1 MLINTDS
8 FVYRLL
14 NKKML
19 CYNYAILIK
28 EVHNKMKRPL
38 AVSGFTALF
47 FAFVLCIFSDSSFAI
62 LSALVSYA
70 AFMVSAVVPKLR
82 KGYYL
87 PTVMLCCLLVSV
99 LFYGVQ
105 SDYEKLSSLAVSEA
119 DVVCRVE
126 EEPVFNEEYGR
137 YYCKAKVITING
149 SKYNGNI
156 RLSFGT
162 YDNMCP
168 KQLIIGDKLSFISQ
182 LYKVG
187 GYSKEIADYFR
198 SENIYIGAYGI
209 KNLSITEN
217 ELRPLGYYGNELRKF
232 ISEKFRENFSRD
244 TAGFLTALLTGD
256 KTYVS
261 DEIYDSFKNSGTAHL
276 MAVSGMHLSVL
287 TLFFALFLERLRDR
301 HKYLHFAVMCT
312 FIFFIM
318 FLASF
323 SSSVVRAGVMLTLL
337 FTGQLYEKY
346 ADSLNSLGFACLII
360 IISNPFSVLSVG
372 FLLSVFS
379 TLAIIVSAVPFCN
392 RHRYFISDRLGLSGK
407 ISFNITRAVMLSIV
421 ISLCVMVYTM
431 PVMAISFGRISLVS
445 PLANL
450 LLLPVTTLIIT
461 LSFIS
466 AILCCLGIMPSL
478 LTLIVEKISAYCI
491 GVSDLLG
498 GTDRFVLKVDT
509 LFETA
514 LCCAFPFVLYLAIKS
529 IRYIRKKISKRKKP
543 L

>member
-1 MLINTDS
+1 
-8 FVYRLL
+8 
-14 NKKML
+14 
-19 CYNYAILIK
+19 
-28 EVHNKMKRPL
+28 MKRPL